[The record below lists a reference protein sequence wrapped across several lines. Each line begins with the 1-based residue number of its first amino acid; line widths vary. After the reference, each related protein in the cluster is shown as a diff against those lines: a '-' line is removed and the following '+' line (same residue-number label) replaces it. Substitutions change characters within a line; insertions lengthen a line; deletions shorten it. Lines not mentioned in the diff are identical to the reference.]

1 MKFKY
6 LALALLPFTL
16 AACQSSD
23 IQKFG
28 DTAVKVLQQQGSAEQ
43 TLNAY
48 EWTYQP
54 TGSDKPI
61 VLNFKDQKLSIATG
75 CNTMFGA
82 AKVENGVLTTG
93 NLASTNMMCSPK
105 LMKQEG
111 FAASL
116 FQAGKT
122 AFVLDTAN
130 SEHPTLTLMSAT
142 AGKVVFTGKMTAET
156 KYQSQ
161 GETIF
166 LEISPETK
174 ECSAGVMKKQCLQV
188 REIKYADNG
197 VKTQVDKDWTYF
209 YDNIDGYTHSPNERQ
224 VVRIK
229 RYEIK
234 NPAADQSKYAYV
246 QDMIIEREA
255 VKGSL

>member
-6 LALALLPFTL
+6 LALAVLPLAL
-16 AACQSSD
+16 AACQSGD
-23 IQKFG
+23 IQKLG
-28 DTAVKVLQQQGSAEQ
+28 DTAVKVLQQQGNAEQ

-48 EWTYQP
+48 QWSYQP
-54 TGSDKPI
+54 ADSKQPI
-61 VLNFKDQKLSIATG
+61 VLNFADQRLSVATG
-75 CNTMFGA
+75 CNRLMTS
-82 AKVENGVLTTG
+82 AKVESGLLVTG
-93 NLASTNMMCSPK
+93 NIASTNMMCSPE
-105 LMKQEG
+105 LMKQES
-111 FAASL
+111 FAAAL
-116 FQAGKT
+116 FQSNKT

-130 SEHPTLTLMSAT
+130 TENPTLTLVNAT
-142 AGKVVFTGKMTAET
+142 GGKVVFTGKMTPET

-174 ECSAGVMKKQCLQV
+174 ECAAGVRKMQCLQV

-209 YDNIDGYTHSPNERQ
+209 YDDIEGFTHSPAERQ
-224 VVRIK
+224 VVRVK

-246 QDMIIEREA
+246 QDMIIERET
-255 VKGSL
+255 VK

>member
-1 MKFKY
+1 MKLRY
-6 LALALLPFTL
+6 LTIALFPLTL
-16 AACQSSD
+16 AACQSGD
-23 IQKFG
+23 IQKLG
-28 DTAVKVLQQQGSAEQ
+28 DTTVKVLQQQGNAEQ

-48 EWTYQP
+48 EWSYQP
-54 TGSDKPI
+54 AGSTRPV
-61 VLNFKDQKLSIATG
+61 VLNFKDQKVSIATG
-75 CNTMFGA
+75 CNTMFGG
-82 AKVENGVLTTG
+82 AKVENGVLVSG
-93 NLASTNMMCSPK
+93 NLATTNMMCSPE
-105 LMKQEG
+105 LMKQEA

-130 SEHPTLTLMSAT
+130 SEAPTLTLVSPT
-142 AGKVVFTGKMTAET
+142 AGKVTFIGKKTAES
-156 KYQSQ
+156 KYNSQ

-174 ECSAGVMKKQCLQV
+174 KCTGVGPQTCLQV
-188 REIKYADNG
+188 REIKYDANG
-197 VKTQVDKDWTYF
+197 IKTQADKEWSLF
-209 YDNIDGYTHSPNERQ
+209 YSQIEGFTHAPNERQ

-255 VKGSL
+255 IKGTL

>member
-6 LALALLPFTL
+6 LAIALFPLAL

-23 IQKFG
+23 IQKVG
-28 DTAVKVLQQQGSAEQ
+28 DIAVSVLQQQNPDKAL
-43 TLNAY
+43 TAY
-48 EWTYQP
+48 QWSYQP
-54 TGSDKPI
+54 QGSDRPI
-61 VLNFKDQKLSIATG
+61 VLHFAENRLSIETG
-75 CNTMFGA
+75 CNNQGTSWKIEGGKLVTSNMM
-82 AKVENGVLTTG
+82 
-93 NLASTNMMCSPK
+93 STNMMCSPA
-105 LMKQEG
+105 LMKQEA
-111 FAASL
+111 FSASL
-116 FQAGKT
+116 FQVGKT
-122 AFVLDTAN
+122 PFVLNTTDVEN
-130 SEHPTLTLMSAT
+130 PTLTLVSPT
-142 AGKVVFTGKMTAET
+142 GEKVTFLGKMTPET
-156 KYQSQ
+156 KYNTQA
-161 GETIF
+161 ETIF

-174 ECSAGVMKKQCLQV
+174 KCVGVAPQTCLQV

-197 VKTQVDKDWTYF
+197 VKTQVDKDWTLF
-209 YDNIDGYTHSPNERQ
+209 YSGIEGYTHSPTERQ